1 MTTRIA
7 TYYQNQNTLRNLQ
20 LANAGMALSSYQ
32 VSTGLR
38 AQRLSDFGGET
49 NRVLTLR
56 DVKDRTDVYMKNLT
70 NATNTTKAT
79 ESALQQMTDLL
90 ADAVSTATL
99 GRNQNSASTR
109 AALAPKAQSLAES
122 FITLYKSQYNG
133 QYLFSGSNGQN
144 APTNVSATATAFPG
158 SPVPT
163 TFYQGDS
170 QLPGVMTGAGTTLSF
185 GVLGNEPAFA
195 NMKAG
200 LEALWYGLQNN
211 NVTEIDNAISS
222 INQAKGG
229 LTTMQGLVGGQLNT
243 LELVKDR
250 HQTQQQLLT
259 SQLDE
264 LEKVDVSEALTQ
276 FSQQQATIQA
286 SSALIS
292 RINQLSLLN
301 FLR

>member
-7 TYYQNQNTLRNLQ
+7 TYFQNQNSLRTLQQASSN
-20 LANAGMALSSYQ
+20 MALTSYQ
-32 VSTGLR
+32 VSTGLK
-38 AQRLSDFGGET
+38 AQRLSDYEAET

-56 DVKDRTDVYMKNLT
+56 DVQDRTNVYINNLT
-70 NATNTTKAT
+70 SATNTTKAV

-90 ADAVSTATL
+90 ADATSTATL

-122 FITLYKSQYNG
+122 FMTLLKSQYNG
-133 QYLFSGSNGQN
+133 QYIFSGSNGQQ
-144 APTNVSATATAFPG
+144 APTNVSAASTAFPG

-163 TFYQGDS
+163 TYYQGDS
-170 QLPGVMTGAGTTLSF
+170 QLPTVMTGAGTTLNF
-185 GVLGNEPAFA
+185 GVLGNDSSFS

-200 LEALWYGLQNN
+200 LEALWYGLQTN
-211 NVTEIDNAISS
+211 NVTEIDNAISA
-222 INQAKGG
+222 INQAKSG
-229 LTTMQGLVGGQLNT
+229 LTTLQGQVGGQLNT
-243 LELVKDR
+243 LDLVKDR
-250 HQTQQQLLT
+250 HTTQQTFLKQ
-259 SQLDE
+259 QLDA

-276 FSQQQATIQA
+276 FSAQQATIEA

-292 RINQLSLLN
+292 RINQLSLLD